1 MDDKI
6 TWLGV
11 WASQW
16 RPPLGLS
23 EHKHCNNPATT
34 VIQTARSKM
43 VVSLRGSMGTGK
55 KKDDPSIGRVWAAG
69 FHHDTARS
77 RLARV
82 FKLMNHLFL

>member
-34 VIQTARSKM
+34 VIQTARTPEAK
-43 VVSLRGSMGTGK
+43 
-55 KKDDPSIGRVWAAG
+55 W
-69 FHHDTARS
+69 
-77 RLARV
+77 
-82 FKLMNHLFL
+82 